1 MSTEAVT
8 NKPDPS
14 VGADRTEYLR
24 AYYQDNKE
32 RILANRREQRK
43 KNGPSYERKRDAER
57 SAAKLALDAAM
68 GKDQTGAKQKSC
80 ATAGVRASIYQK
92 VAPVFDQLPD
102 SFAPSEVGRLA
113 GVNYRNPMLKVV
125 LGQTFKCWQTA
136 SGMWR
141 KR

>member
-8 NKPDPS
+8 NKPDQS
-14 VGADRTEYLR
+14 GGADRTEYQR
-24 AYYQDNKE
+24 AYYHSNKE
-32 RILANRREQRK
+32 RILANRREWQK
-43 KNGPSYERKRDAER
+43 KNGPSYERKRSAER

-113 GVNYRNPMLKVV
+113 GVNYRSPMLKVV

>member
-1 MSTEAVT
+1 MSTEEVT
-8 NKPDPS
+8 NKPDQS
-14 VGADRTEYLR
+14 KKADRTEYRR

-32 RILANRREQRK
+32 RILANRRERRK
-43 KNGPSYERKRDAER
+43 KNDPSDERKWYAER

-80 ATAGVRASIYQK
+80 ATAGARASIYQK

-102 SFAPSEVGRLA
+102 RFLASEVGRLA
-113 GVNYRNPMLKVV
+113 GVDYQSPMLKIV
-125 LGQTFKCWQTA
+125 LQQTFKCWQTA
-136 SGMWR
+136 GGMWR